1 MGLKHASNCHSGSNF
16 ACHES
21 KRTLGNGTG
30 NRYPRSEGRGV
41 LFPWPCLWPRDL
53 LIAVLCG
60 QVALLRIA
68 ALRAGITQGAAP
80 PKSAI
85 VVVEGRPLY
94 TILVGM
100 YGGLWL
106 QEWEQSPSAV
116 GRKPLLSSKVQP
128 SLPDR
133 YGPTPPSRSAHKTN
147 KTAPATPTGGHP
159 LMEAPGVS
167 NDRTITKVYTSR
179 FVVYPPG
186 TYAGAVVVIECG

>member
-1 MGLKHASNCHSGSNF
+1 MIHKVQKPKDNSRLMWNTNADDATNLPHNTELKHASNCHSGSSSV
-16 ACHES
+16 CHES

-30 NRYPRSEGRGV
+30 NRYPRADDRGV
-41 LFPWPCLWPRDL
+41 LLPRPCLWPRDL

-68 ALRAGITQGAAP
+68 ALLAGITQGAAP

-85 VVVEGRPLY
+85 VVAEGRPLY

-106 QEWEQSPSAV
+106 QKWEQSPWAV

-133 YGPTPPSRSAHKTN
+133 YGPTSTFA
-147 KTAPATPTGGHP
+147 
-159 LMEAPGVS
+159 
-167 NDRTITKVYTSR
+167 
-179 FVVYPPG
+179 
-186 TYAGAVVVIECG
+186 